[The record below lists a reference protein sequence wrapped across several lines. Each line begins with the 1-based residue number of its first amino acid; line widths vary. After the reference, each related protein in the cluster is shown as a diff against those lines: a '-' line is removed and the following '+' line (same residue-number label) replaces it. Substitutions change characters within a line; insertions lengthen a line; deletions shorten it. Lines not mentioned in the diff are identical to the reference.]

1 MFKCDKMKLLIF
13 NILLFSFSS
22 IVLFTK
28 AQQDTSN
35 DIEQFL
41 FENNLEN
48 VLLPLDNLL
57 DSAQRYSPLL
67 KIINSD
73 IIIQELILKSEKN
86 EWMSYFNVNGSV
98 KYGRFDNL
106 ILSQDM
112 GIEDA
117 VVPTSAQIRYSL
129 GLLFNIPFESFLDKS
144 DKQIAKNEV
153 IKLGYERDKTITEL
167 RKLVILQYGNLLRA
181 HKRLIIKAS
190 ELESEK
196 MQMMDTELNYKN
208 GLLTL
213 SDYTNQKGVL
223 LNLHLTYEEAKIEFI
238 TATNLLQEIVGIK
251 LNLNI
256 KN

>member
-1 MFKCDKMKLLIF
+1 MKLLIF
-13 NILLFSFSS
+13 NILLFGFSF
-22 IVLFTK
+22 IMLVTK
-28 AQQDTSN
+28 AQQNASN
-35 DIEQFL
+35 DIDKFL
-41 FENNLEN
+41 LENNLEN

-57 DSAQRYSPLL
+57 DSAQQHSPLL

-73 IIIQELILKSEKN
+73 LIIQELILKSEKN
-86 EWMSYFNVNGSV
+86 EWLSYFNLNGSV

-106 ILSQDM
+106 IISEDM
-112 GIEDA
+112 GTEEA
-117 VVPTSAQIRYSL
+117 VPTTAQMRYSV
-129 GLLFNIPFESFLDKS
+129 GFLFNIPFESFFDKT
-144 DKQIAKNEV
+144 DKQIAKNEA
-153 IKLGYERDKTITEL
+153 IKLGFERDKTISEL

-213 SDYTNQKGVL
+213 SDYTNQKGTL

-238 TATNLLQEIVGIK
+238 TAANLLQEIVGIK